1 MRCLSVMSFL
11 PRSSLS
17 SSSTSTKPLLSFSTN
32 TDRAFIV
39 SAPSASATGSATIA
53 TAETSMTK
61 RRTARKRTA
70 ASRRGRRLKGSVRL
84 TKGRLSLRVAG
95 YPGYHRIAASQL
107 VRYVPLAKLKQAAKR
122 VLGASG
128 KRRSS
133 RKRVYRRRR
142 RR

>member
-11 PRSSLS
+11 PRSSL

-39 SAPSASATGSATIA
+39 SAPSAAAGSSTVA

-128 KRRSS
+128 KRLS
-133 RKRVYRRRR
+133 RKKVYRRRR